1 MLLKRE
7 IGPESW
13 AVEAVVGAVFK
24 RRGDASLGMGRGF
37 KSAANRLEFRFE
49 RKLQNRPRSSR
60 DRPRSTTIERRS
72 CSRFFEN
79 AAQQSWN
86 RFHNTWS
93 VIAAR
98 SRRNRG
104 SMGPRSWGSSTIRRS
119 RPISDYR
126 DEDPALSSLHAASL
140 ETVRS
145 RSCDLKLMK
154 ISPPH
159 VATWRSVSLPI
170 DVT

>member
-7 IGPESW
+7 IGPESG

-24 RRGDASLGMGRGF
+24 HRGGASLGMGRGF

-60 DRPRSTTIERRS
+60 DPPRSTTIERRS
-72 CSRFFEN
+72 YSRFFEN

-93 VIAAR
+93 VIAPR
-98 SRRNRG
+98 SRRDRG
-104 SMGPRSWGSSTIRRS
+104 VLPRFVVAVRSAIIVMKIWRS
-119 RPISDYR
+119 RASTRLHWRPLDR
-126 DEDPALSSLHAASL
+126 DRAILS
-140 ETVRS
+140 
-145 RSCDLKLMK
+145 
-154 ISPPH
+154 
-159 VATWRSVSLPI
+159 
-170 DVT
+170 

>member
-13 AVEAVVGAVFK
+13 AVEAVVGPVF
-24 RRGDASLGMGRGF
+24 RHRGGASLGMGRGF
-37 KSAANRLEFRFE
+37 KSAANRLEFCFE

-72 CSRFFEN
+72 YSRFFEN

-86 RFHNTWS
+86 RLHNTWS

-98 SRRNRG
+98 SRRNR
-104 SMGPRSWGSSTIRRS
+104 
-119 RPISDYR
+119 
-126 DEDPALSSLHAASL
+126 AAI
-140 ETVRS
+140 T
-145 RSCDLKLMK
+145 
-154 ISPPH
+154 
-159 VATWRSVSLPI
+159 A
-170 DVT
+170 